1 MTIEKADR
9 PRRIVHVIWSP
20 SRDSDKRISRSR
32 ELEVLP
38 LSEEI
43 CFEFYRNAETEK
55 GGYYAEA

>member
-20 SRDSDKRISRSR
+20 SRNSDKQTRVKR

-43 CFEFYRNAETEK
+43 RFEFYRNAETEK